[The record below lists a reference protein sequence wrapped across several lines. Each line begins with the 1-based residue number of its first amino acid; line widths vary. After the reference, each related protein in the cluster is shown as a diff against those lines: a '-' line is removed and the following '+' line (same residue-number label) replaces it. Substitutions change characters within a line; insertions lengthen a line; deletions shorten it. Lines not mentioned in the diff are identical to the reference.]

1 MSTIAT
7 NGTITMMMDFSKI
20 EIHNINEEMLS
31 FITERNIEHSSNEDT
46 VVIPLPIQGR
56 DLSKLMKIIRCA

>member
-31 FITERNIEHSSNEDT
+31 FITERNIEHSTNEDT

>member
-20 EIHNINEEMLS
+20 EIHNINEEMIS
-31 FITERNIEHSSNEDT
+31 FLLERNIEHSTSEDI

>member
-31 FITERNIEHSSNEDT
+31 FITERNIEHSTKEDT

-56 DLSKLMKIIRCA
+56 DLSKLMKIIRCV

>member
-20 EIHNINEEMLS
+20 EIHNINEEMIS
-31 FITERNIEHSSNEDT
+31 FITERNIEHSTNEDT

>member
-31 FITERNIEHSSNEDT
+31 FITERNIEHSTKEDT